1 VGPVVLEVAPIALG
15 IAASPFPVIPAILLL
30 FTPRPRA
37 TGGLFLVG
45 WAAGILVA
53 CGLFAVLATVIELT
67 EETPRWASWT
77 KVGLG
82 TLLVVL
88 GVQQWRGRQKQ
99 SDPAW
104 MQALADATPAAALR
118 LGLLLSTAN
127 PKILLLAAAGGLAI
141 GSAGLTTAQVLG
153 VAAAFTAVASCTVAL
168 PWLLYSLRG
177 DRILTPLGKA
187 RDWLRAHNAAVVAL
201 VLAVIGVLLVADG
214 LGGLS
219 G

>member
-1 VGPVVLEVAPIALG
+1 VVLEIAPVALG

-37 TGGLFLVG
+37 TGGWFLAG

-53 CGLFAVLATVIELT
+53 CGLFAALATVIELN

-82 TLLVVL
+82 MLLIAL
-88 GVQQWRGRQKQ
+88 GVQQWRAREKQ

-104 MQALADATPAAALR
+104 MSALEDATPASAIR

-141 GSAGLTTAQVLG
+141 GSADLSGAQA
-153 VAAAFTAVASCTVAL
+153 VAAVAVFTTVASCTVAL
-168 PWLLYSLRG
+168 PWLLYNLRG
-177 DRILTPLGKA
+177 DRILVPLGRA

-201 VLAVIGVLLVADG
+201 VLAVIGVLLVVDG
-214 LGGLS
+214 LGGLL